1 MIVLTGGGTGG
12 HLEVARLLR
21 DAFQRRGV
29 PSVFIGTTRGQDQ
42 RWFPADDGFAARYF
56 LDTRG
61 VVDRGP
67 AARLASLGLIVRAT
81 ATALRVI
88 RRHAAQAVV
97 NVGSYAAA
105 AASFA
110 AVVRRIPLFIHEP
123 SARVSPLSRLLRPY
137 AAGFFSSYDDGSP
150 VTAFPVDRV
159 FFDLARPRTEVR
171 RILFLG
177 GSQGARSLNDFA
189 LAVAPALRNLGI
201 AIVHQAGEA
210 DFARVSAGYQ
220 SLNIPV
226 DVFPFDRAMAPRM
239 AAADLAVSRSGGG
252 TLWELVAN
260 GLPTL
265 FVPFPHAA
273 RDHQYHNA
281 RFFVDRGLAFVAR
294 QPDLDLDTLRAA
306 MQANILAMS
315 MRLMAFNAPGGAE
328 QIVEFMLQRLAGRK
342 GTAPDGKLA
351 GAGTRATPEGLGHE
365 L

>member
-1 MIVLTGGGTGG
+1 VIVVTGGGTGG

-21 DAFQRRGV
+21 DGFGRRGV
-29 PSVFIGTTRGQDQ
+29 PSVFIGTTRGQDR
-42 RWFPADDGFAARYF
+42 RWFPTDDGFAVRYF

-67 AARLASLGLIVRAT
+67 AARLASLVLILRAT
-81 ATALRVI
+81 ATALRLL

-105 AASFA
+105 PASFA
-110 AVVRRIPLFIHEP
+110 AVLRRTPLFIHEP

-137 AAGFFSSYDDGSP
+137 AAGVFSSYEAGSP
-150 VTAFPVDRV
+150 VTAFPVDRR

-189 LAVAPALRNLGI
+189 LAVAPALRGLGI

-210 DFARVSAGYQ
+210 DFARVAAGYQ
-220 SLNIPV
+220 QLHIAA
-226 DVFPFDRAMAPRM
+226 DVFPFDRAMARRM

-294 QPDLDLDTLRAA
+294 QPDLGLDTLLAA
-306 MQANILAMS
+306 MRADVLAMS
-315 MRLMAFNAPGGAE
+315 LKLMAFNEPDGAE
-328 QIVEFMLQRLAGRK
+328 QMADVILQRLAGK
-342 GTAPDGKLA
+342 TGTPPDGTVA
-351 GAGTRATPEGLGHE
+351 GGGRTTPRKAWP
-365 L
+365 

>member
-21 DAFQRRGV
+21 DAFKRKGV
-29 PSVFIGTTRGQDQ
+29 PSVFIGTARGQDQ
-42 RWFPADDGFAARYF
+42 RWFPTDGGFDARYF

-67 AARLASLGLIVRAT
+67 AAGLASLGLIVRAT
-81 ATALRVI
+81 ATAVRVI

-105 AASFA
+105 PASFA
-110 AVVRRIPLFIHEP
+110 AAVRRVPLFIHEP

-137 AAGFFSSYDDGSP
+137 AAGVFSSYDPASP
-150 VTAFPVDRV
+150 VTAFPVDDR

-171 RILFLG
+171 RLLFLG
-177 GSQGARSLNDFA
+177 GSHGARSLNDFA
-189 LAVAPALRNLGI
+189 LAVAPALRDRGI
-201 AIVHQAGEA
+201 ALAHQTGEA
-210 DFARVSAGYQ
+210 DFARVSSGYAR
-220 SLNIPV
+220 LGIPA
-226 DVFPFDRAMAPRM
+226 DVFPFDRAMAGRM

-294 QPDLDLDTLRAA
+294 QADLDLDTLLAA
-306 MQANILAMS
+306 MRADVLAMS
-315 MRLMAFNAPGGAE
+315 LRLMAVNPPGGAE
-328 QIVEFMLQRLAGRK
+328 QIADFTLQWLARRK
-342 GTAPDGKLA
+342 GTAPGAKLA
-351 GAGTRATPEGLGHE
+351 GGGTGVPPEGLGHE